1 MHQKWSNIG
10 NLCFKLIALIHIIG
24 CLYVF
29 LPCYTVI
36 PLMIMSW
43 SDDAC
48 LHCLRQHL
56 AHSSCGGSSAPT
68 HVTLCSRCFH
78 LLKCPLT
85 LPNHTRPTLHDAWL
99 TSPSLK
105 CSLFPHINLLPL
117 PLSYQYCPPP
127 NQIHLTHEQQ
137 KGWGADPL
145 HTKNNPCITL
155 TPPKLNY

>member
-1 MHQKWSNIG
+1 MVEYWQFMFQANCTYPHHW
-10 NLCFKLIALIHIIG
+10 LPV
-24 CLYVF
+24 CLSPM
-29 LPCYTVI
+29 LHCEP
-36 PLMIMSW
+36 P
-43 SDDAC
+43 DDHVLVWRCLC

-117 PLSYQYCPPP
+117 PLSYQYCPPKSNTFDP
-127 NQIHLTHEQQ
+127 WTT
-137 KGWGADPL
+137 KGLGCWPL
-145 HTKNNPCITL
+145 AHKKQSMYNFNS
-155 TPPKLNY
+155 PKT